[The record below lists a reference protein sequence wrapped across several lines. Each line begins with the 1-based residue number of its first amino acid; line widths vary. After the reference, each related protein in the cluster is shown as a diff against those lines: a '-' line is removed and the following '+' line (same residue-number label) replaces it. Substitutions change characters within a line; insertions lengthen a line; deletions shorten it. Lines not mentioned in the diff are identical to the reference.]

1 MIQQQIIWVLILKMA
16 RPPLQRALQVAAI
29 CVVYSQVIE
38 ACLDDTACP
47 TSKSCCNGICRY
59 SCTCESSAD
68 CDWDEKCCAN
78 RQCADGFELCS
89 QPLPVYFIAIGT
101 CSVISVTFL
110 CLLFICYWA
119 RCCPWYKRRIA
130 RRRRHQS
137 GWDATVHR
145 PQFATLSSTNTTQ
158 ELHFPAAPQSLNFPP
173 PPYLPPLTGNPAK
186 YSSYTVQRMSTSMYH
201 PAPYTTKTY

>member
-1 MIQQQIIWVLILKMA
+1 MA
-16 RPPLQRALQVAAI
+16 RLPLQRALQVVAI
-29 CVVYSQVIE
+29 CLVYSQLIG

-47 TSKSCCNGICRY
+47 ASKSCCNGICRY

-78 RQCADGFELCS
+78 RHCADGFELCS
-89 QPLPVYFIAIGT
+89 QPLPVYFIVIGA
-101 CSVISVTFL
+101 CSGLTMTFL

-119 RCCPWYKRRIA
+119 RCCPWYKQRIA
-130 RRRRHQS
+130 RRRRYHK
-137 GWDATVHR
+137 DLDPVTVHR

-158 ELHFPAAPQSLNFPP
+158 ELHFPSAPQSLNVPL

-186 YSSYTVQRMSTSMYH
+186 YSSYTVQRISTSMSH
-201 PAPYTTKTY
+201 PLPYTAKT

>member
-1 MIQQQIIWVLILKMA
+1 MP
-16 RPPLQRALQVAAI
+16 RPPLHRALQVAAI